1 MVKASQERSDYLLE
15 KAKHYCA
22 IQERAASEVRK
33 KLFEWKVRPDKIN
46 AILETLFKE
55 NYINELRFAKV
66 FVSGKFRIKKWGRIK
81 IKSELRARKISDHN
95 IQLALQEIDEDEYLE
110 TLQDVINKKRSTLPE
125 PLSYNNK
132 AKVLNFAAS
141 KGYEKQLILELL

>member
-1 MVKASQERSDYLLE
+1 MLE

-22 IQERAASEVRK
+22 IQERAASEVKK
-33 KLFEWKVRPDKIN
+33 KLFEWKVRPEKIN
-46 AILETLFKE
+46 AILETLLKE

-81 IKSELRARKISDHN
+81 IKSELRARKISEMN
-95 IQLALQEIDEDEYLE
+95 IQLALQEIDEDEYLV
-110 TLQDVINKKRSTLPE
+110 TLEEVINKKRSTLSE
-125 PLSYNNK
+125 PHSYNNK

-141 KGYEKQLILELL
+141 KGYEKHLIMDLL